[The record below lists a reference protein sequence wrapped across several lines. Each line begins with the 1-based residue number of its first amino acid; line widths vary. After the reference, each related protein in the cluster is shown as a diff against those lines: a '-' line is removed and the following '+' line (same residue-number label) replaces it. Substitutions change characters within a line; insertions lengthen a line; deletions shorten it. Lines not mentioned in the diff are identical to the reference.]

1 MEISELVLYTSDI
14 QSIKNFYSETIGF
27 KIINDKID
35 EVSFRTGSTVLIF
48 KSAEGINPFYHY
60 AFNIPSNKIEE
71 ARQYFESKVSFLKE
85 TDGNIIVDFKNWHA
99 KSIYFL
105 DPAGNIVEFISR
117 FDLNENSDEP
127 FSISQTLSVSEIGIV
142 TENVPSLKN
151 ILIEKY
157 DVKDFTKS
165 VNSETF
171 SAMGD
176 DNGLF
181 IVAVDNRNWY
191 PTQIASQ
198 IFPFSVKFIN
208 NSGNEFVLTDKDM

>member
-1 MEISELVLYTSDI
+1 MKISELTLYTSDI
-14 QSIKNFYSETIGF
+14 QSIKNLYSKILGF
-27 KIINDKID
+27 EIINENRD
-35 EVSFRTGSTVLIF
+35 EVSFQTGSTVLIF
-48 KSAEGINPFYHY
+48 KSTEGINPFYHY

-71 ARQYFESKVSFLKE
+71 AKQFFESKVSFLKE
-85 TDGNIIVDFKNWHA
+85 SDGNIIVDFKNWHA
-99 KSIYFL
+99 KSLYFL
-105 DPAGNIVEFISR
+105 DPAGNIVEFIAR

-127 FSISQTLSVSEIGIV
+127 FSLSQTLSVSEIGIV
-142 TENVPSLKN
+142 TRNVPALKKL
-151 ILIEKY
+151 LIEKF
-157 DVKDFTKS
+157 DVKDFVKS
-165 VNSETF
+165 VNSDTF

-191 PTQIASQ
+191 PTQISSQ